1 LPAVPR
7 ETAVVVDTGAA
18 AHIVGMTT
26 IEGKTSAQHTAD
38 ATNSARARS
47 ESIERSD
54 TDGFLSQWASG
65 LSAQESSAKA
75 ELAAAA
81 GMVETQALFLLDGTV
96 ASTHE
101 TRGQYGYSWVLNDT
115 AAEALGRRFLSTSGA
130 RKGQRRYDADRSKG
144 VTLGTI
150 RVPGYVTMSGADG
163 ARGLGG
169 CLSVHVVTLP
179 RVDSLMAGEFTVLA
193 TDSGPTSDR

>member
-7 ETAVVVDTGAA
+7 ETAVAVDTGLA
-18 AHIVGMTT
+18 AHMTDMTT
-26 IEGKTSAQHTAD
+26 IEGKTSAQHSAD
-38 ATNSARARS
+38 ATVSAHRQA

-54 TDGFLSQWASG
+54 TDGFLSQWANG

-75 ELAAAA
+75 ELAAAG
-81 GMVETQALFLLDGTV
+81 GMIETQALFLLDGTV

-101 TRGQYGYSWVLNDT
+101 IHGQYGYSWVLNDT
-115 AAEALGRRFLSTSGA
+115 AAAALGRRFLSTSGA

-163 ARGLGG
+163 ARGLSG

-193 TDSGPTSDR
+193 TDCGPTSDR